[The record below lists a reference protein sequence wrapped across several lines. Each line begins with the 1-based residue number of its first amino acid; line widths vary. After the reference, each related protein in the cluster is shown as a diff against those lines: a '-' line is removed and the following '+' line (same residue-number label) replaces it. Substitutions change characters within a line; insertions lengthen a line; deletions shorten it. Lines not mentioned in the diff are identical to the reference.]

1 MSRPTSIRSA
11 SRTEA
16 RAASCSSCRRRRGA
30 MACVRSSIPRR
41 TSAAASAT
49 SAICSACSTTTSRA
63 RSGFGDDDVREARPY
78 GLLRPA
84 VRPGDVVRR
93 QPQREAEGRLH
104 GEGRR
109 SARGGRVAGHALSRN
124 QLAYNPGGMPENRPA
139 VAPPFDQGVFL
150 LHYNRGREAFQE
162 GRYAEARR
170 ELEQAQRMRPDD
182 SDVLNLLGLVYFKT
196 NAFPEAEVIYRRL
209 VRENANVFILHSNLG
224 LILFKQGKLDEAE
237 QYLLRAVELRPNYA
251 KSHLYL
257 GLLYR
262 QRKKFG
268 LALEHLRFAGAD
280 KVVREVETE
289 MQHMA
294 STQTKPSPA
303 IRDMPP
309 PSPKPSQAGV
319 TTQKIIPVDP
329 RLLTQPGKVRKP
341 ETNPQTAAVPAP
353 PVDLAAVTA
362 ARKLQEAVDETQHAE
377 EKRLD
382 LERKIEGA
390 SKTFALHE
398 NGFLEINFAR
408 SATVKRGTV
417 SSYSGNLKF
426 LAESGLVGT
435 TAQTMVKAVGQGKIF
450 LYEKGRKTFLLD
462 LNEEFIYV
470 EGSNPPAAK
479 ATVASRV
486 EPIYDSAY
494 QRKIDTVKIF
504 GKGSLAISTSI
515 EPLTLRVTKEYP
527 LSISSNALVAWT
539 GNLIAAV
546 MDDQSLDNV
555 MIASGDRAGFKI
567 RFEGDGVVVSEQ

>member
-1 MSRPTSIRSA
+1 
-11 SRTEA
+11 
-16 RAASCSSCRRRRGA
+16 
-30 MACVRSSIPRR
+30 
-41 TSAAASAT
+41 
-49 SAICSACSTTTSRA
+49 
-63 RSGFGDDDVREARPY
+63 
-78 GLLRPA
+78 
-84 VRPGDVVRR
+84 
-93 QPQREAEGRLH
+93 
-104 GEGRR
+104 
-109 SARGGRVAGHALSRN
+109 
-124 QLAYNPGGMPENRPA
+124 MPENRPS

-209 VRENANVFILHSNLG
+209 LRENANVFILHSNLG
-224 LILFKQGKLDEAE
+224 LILFKQAKLDEAE

-294 STQTKPSPA
+294 STQTRPSPA
-303 IRDMPP
+303 VRDMPP
-309 PSPKPSQAGV
+309 PLPPKSSQAGV
-319 TTQKIIPVDP
+319 TTQKIVPLDP

-341 ETNPQTAAVPAP
+341 ETNPQTTPAPAP

-390 SKTFALHE
+390 SRTFALHE

-435 TAQTMVKAVGQGKIF
+435 TAQTMVKAVGQGRIF

-470 EGSNPPAAK
+470 EGSNLLALED
-479 ATVASRV
+479 TLTYRV

-539 GNLIAAV
+539 GSLIPTV
-546 MDDQSLDNV
+546 MDDQEALQDV
-555 MIASGDRAGFKI
+555 MIANADQTGFKI

>member
-1 MSRPTSIRSA
+1 
-11 SRTEA
+11 
-16 RAASCSSCRRRRGA
+16 
-30 MACVRSSIPRR
+30 
-41 TSAAASAT
+41 
-49 SAICSACSTTTSRA
+49 
-63 RSGFGDDDVREARPY
+63 
-78 GLLRPA
+78 
-84 VRPGDVVRR
+84 
-93 QPQREAEGRLH
+93 
-104 GEGRR
+104 
-109 SARGGRVAGHALSRN
+109 
-124 QLAYNPGGMPENRPA
+124 MPDTRPA

-170 ELEQAQRMRPDD
+170 ELEQAQRLRPDD
-182 SDVLNLLGLVYFKT
+182 ADVLNLLGLVYFKT

-209 VRENANVFILHSNLG
+209 VGENANVFILHSNLG

-280 KVVREVETE
+280 KLVREVEGE
-289 MQHMA
+289 MQQIA
-294 STQTKPSPA
+294 SAQTRPTPA
-303 IRDMPP
+303 IRDTPP
-309 PSPKPSQAGV
+309 PAPDPKRGM
-319 TTQKIIPVDP
+319 TTQKIVPIDP
-329 RLLTQPGKVRKP
+329 NLLTQPGKVRKP
-341 ETNPQTAAVPAP
+341 DTNPQTTPVPSP
-353 PVDLAAVTA
+353 PVDIAAVTA
-362 ARKLQEAVDETQHAE
+362 ARKLQDAVDDPQVVE

-382 LERKIEGA
+382 LGRKIEGA
-390 SKTFALHE
+390 SRTFTLHE
-398 NGFLEINFAR
+398 NGFLEINFAN
-408 SATVKRGTV
+408 SAYVKRGTV

-426 LAESGLVGT
+426 AAESGLLGT
-435 TAQTMVKAVGQGKIF
+435 TAQTMVKAAGQGKLF

-470 EGSNPPAAK
+470 EGSNLLALED
-479 ATVASRV
+479 TLTYRV

-546 MDDQSLDNV
+546 MDDRSLDNV
-555 MIASGDRAGFKI
+555 MIESGDRAGFKI